1 MLTTISLFLY
11 SFSSP
16 PPVSTRRR
24 SLVVPKSY
32 TFAPNLT
39 PISYPSDRTSP
50 TDENTPPSPLSPS
63 SSASPTQSP
72 AGEREPGTDADTK
85 SENMDDASANTVDL
99 PMPPPTRPR
108 RRGPRR
114 DSVEHIP
121 RPPNAFMLFRQNFVH
136 QRHVP
141 GSIETNH
148 NSLSRIV
155 GEYTPLIIQLCFS
168 HFPPLLRWLRRPYAP
183 SRPSSPPVKP
193 TFLFGFGSASIFS
206 HIAFKNIF
214 SFPSRNLCFY
224 HFSDT
229 SNLFTGNHWKALPAT
244 EKKRW
249 EQLADKKKEEHK
261 RLYPDYRFQPKH
273 DPEKKRRRQ
282 EAKAAAEAAAIRD
295 EQQRRA
301 DEERKRREI
310 EGPSP
315 LAMPMPM
322 PVPGT
327 MSANVGG
334 GTGTPVDEAQQS
346 MQLRRNQE
354 RERRAQH
361 FGHRRS
367 SSVPLPMDTYAHAAY
382 PYGHTH
388 AYAFPPAF
396 SAQAQANPFNFANP
410 ALASA
415 GAGASSHT
423 SAGAGVQQIALPTL
437 PTMGADAG
445 GSNGGLSN
453 LSNML
458 PAWYTDTNN
467 NNNNNASAEQHAQ
480 SLSAGATPAS
490 GELQLPT
497 HLQGP
502 FGPASTA
509 RQTLHQKAATLSRA
523 GSPRL
528 AHSLRQQQQF
538 APQQGMGMLG
548 NMALYNQMHMGFG
561 MGMGP
566 GGGMNANMNTNGG
579 MSSYMNMN
587 TGMSMGM
594 NSGMPLGMGA
604 RAARQ
609 HQLGQLGRR
618 ASSTQP
624 VLQHQLASG
633 AFAHFG
639 AHANNNAFSFT
650 PTTAPALPP
659 PSANV
664 GFTNPFAS
672 SSASA
677 SNNGAIGATGATGE
691 GVNGFPHPFAPQS
704 IWFESAALPDPN
716 GSGAGTGA
724 EPEPLPEVDSY
735 LLNPAFRFGTS
746 NTDGASS
753 TSTTASTT
761 TTNNNNNNNNNNA
774 TSNNSNGTPPPPP
787 SAGPRGSFDFTAIM
801 MNLPRAGAGHGA
813 GHGGAGYAHAPNV
826 DVSISPLENIPPH
839 QRVPLPVPTPAL
851 AQPVPLRKVA
861 VPEPEAYPAQ
871 EYAQQQEYHY
881 ASHYVPHA
889 SQQQQHGQHDQ
900 QQQLQGQGL
909 ELEYVYGGGAAH
921 AQEYF
926 QNSQPSSVASGSPD
940 LSASGSGSPHGFGAA
955 EMHSQESQS
964 QSQGQ
969 NQSQSQEST
978 PTEMRPLPHAQGTV
992 AGTELLD
999 GAHPQQYEQQYEQ
1012 YEQHHQQQF
1021 EHAHQGQSVYEESG
1035 SGPESGP
1042 LSASLGGSM
1051 GVGVDAPGALG
1062 LYYDHAH
1069 PHPQHQHQ
1077 YQLEQQQQH
1086 GEDLQTYMSA
1096 AAGVCSGVDVLDN
1109 YALGLPVSV
1118 VDRHGHHAHGQAHG
1132 YADPASAGQGFEF
1145 SDFVHDSPY
1154 LGTGAMGAAAN

>member
-1 MLTTISLFLY
+1 M
-11 SFSSP
+11 
-16 PPVSTRRR
+16 
-24 SLVVPKSY
+24 
-32 TFAPNLT
+32 
-39 PISYPSDRTSP
+39 
-50 TDENTPPSPLSPS
+50 
-63 SSASPTQSP
+63 
-72 AGEREPGTDADTK
+72 
-85 SENMDDASANTVDL
+85 
-99 PMPPPTRPR
+99 
-108 RRGPRR
+108 
-114 DSVEHIP
+114 
-121 RPPNAFMLFRQNFVH
+121 
-136 QRHVP
+136 P
-141 GSIETNH
+141 GS
-148 NSLSRIV
+148 
-155 GEYTPLIIQLCFS
+155 
-168 HFPPLLRWLRRPYAP
+168 
-183 SRPSSPPVKP
+183 
-193 TFLFGFGSASIFS
+193 
-206 HIAFKNIF
+206 
-214 SFPSRNLCFY
+214 
-224 HFSDT
+224 
-229 SNLFTGNHWKALPAT
+229 
-244 EKKRW
+244 
-249 EQLADKKKEEHK
+249 
-261 RLYPDYRFQPKH
+261 
-273 DPEKKRRRQ
+273 
-282 EAKAAAEAAAIRD
+282 
-295 EQQRRA
+295 
-301 DEERKRREI
+301 
-310 EGPSP
+310 
-315 LAMPMPM
+315 
-322 PVPGT
+322 VPGT
-327 MSANVGG
+327 MNAGG

-367 SSVPLPMDTYAHAAY
+367 SSVPLPMDTYAHAAAY
-382 PYGHTH
+382 PYAHAH

-415 GAGASSHT
+415 GAGAGAGASS
-423 SAGAGVQQIALPTL
+423 SAGAGANSNGVQQIALPTL

-445 GSNGGLSN
+445 GSNGAGLSN

-458 PAWYTDTNN
+458 PAWYADTNN
-467 NNNNNASAEQHAQ
+467 NTSASTEQHAQ

-490 GELQLPT
+490 GELQLPS

-502 FGPASTA
+502 FDTTSST
-509 RQTLHQKAATLSRA
+509 RPQHQTAATLSRA

-528 AHSLRQQQQF
+528 AHSLRQQQTQQTQF

-561 MGMGP
+561 MGMGMGP
-566 GGGMNANMNTNGG
+566 GGGMNTNGG

-594 NSGMPLGMGA
+594 PMNSGIGMPLGMGA

-639 AHANNNAFSFT
+639 IGAHANNNNAFSFT

-672 SSASA
+672 SSAS
-677 SNNGAIGATGATGE
+677 NNGAIGARGATGE
-691 GVNGFPHPFAPQS
+691 GVNGFPHPFAPLS
-704 IWFESAALPDPN
+704 IWFDGGALPDPS
-716 GSGAGTGA
+716 GPGAGVGA

-746 NTDGASS
+746 STDGASS
-753 TSTTASTT
+753 TSTTANTT
-761 TTNNNNNNNNNNA
+761 TTNNNNNNDNNNNNA

-801 MNLPRAGAGHGA
+801 MNLPRAGHGA
-813 GHGGAGYAHAPNV
+813 STNNGGPGARGAGYAPHV

-839 QRVPLPVPTPAL
+839 QQVPAL

-861 VPEPEAYPAQ
+861 VPVAEPEVYPTQ
-871 EYAQQQEYHY
+871 EYAAPQQQEYHY
-881 ASHYVPHA
+881 APHYVPHG
-889 SQQQQHGQHDQ
+889 QQQQHGQ
-900 QQQLQGQGL
+900 QLQGQGQGQGM
-909 ELEYVYGGGAAH
+909 ELEYVYGGGGGGGAAHAHAHAH

-940 LSASGSGSPHGFGAA
+940 LSASGSGSPHGFGAM
-955 EMHSQESQS
+955 EMHSQESQT
-964 QSQGQ
+964 QT
-969 NQSQSQEST
+969 QSQSQEST
-978 PTEMRPLPHAQGTV
+978 PTEMRPLPPHQHAQDTV

-1012 YEQHHQQQF
+1012 YEQHPQQQF
-1021 EHAHQGQSVYEESG
+1021 EHQSVYADSA
-1035 SGPESGP
+1035 PEP

-1051 GVGVDAPGALG
+1051 GVGVGAGAPGALG
-1062 LYYDHAH
+1062 LYYDHQH
-1069 PHPQHQHQ
+1069 QHQHQ
-1077 YQLEQQQQH
+1077 YQLEQQQQQQQQQQH

-1109 YALGLPVSV
+1109 YALGLPLPLPLPVSV